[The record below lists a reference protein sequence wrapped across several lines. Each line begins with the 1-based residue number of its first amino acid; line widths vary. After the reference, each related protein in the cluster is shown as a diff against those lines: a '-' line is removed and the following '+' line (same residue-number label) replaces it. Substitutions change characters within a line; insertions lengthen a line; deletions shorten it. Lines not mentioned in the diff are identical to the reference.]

1 MTPHINQ
8 GIISVLRGETF
19 MKIIV
24 SMMLLVL
31 AEPVYA
37 DEFKNGMQ
45 AYKNNDFT
53 TALKFFKPLAK
64 KGDPMA
70 QYQLGLMYGKGEGV
84 PEDFK
89 EAVKW
94 SRLSAEQGYDKGQY
108 NLGVHYSRGWGVP
121 QDNIKALE
129 WWTLAAD
136 QGNIYS
142 QYDLA
147 ELYHYGH
154 GISIDL
160 VKAHK
165 WFSIAG
171 AINQKNKVAGK
182 MSHQQIE
189 LAKKLK
195 TEWNAKK
202 MKK

>member
-1 MTPHINQ
+1 
-8 GIISVLRGETF
+8 
-19 MKIIV
+19 MKIIAL
-24 SMMLLVL
+24 MMLLVL
-31 AEPVYA
+31 AGPAYA
-37 DEFKNGMQ
+37 DEFDKGMQ
-45 AYKNNDFT
+45 AYNNNKFT
-53 TALKFFKPLAK
+53 FALKSFKPLAEN
-64 KGDPMA
+64 GDPIA

-94 SRLSAEQGYDKGQY
+94 TRLSADQGYDKGQY

-121 QDNIKALE
+121 QDNIKAIE

-136 QGNIYS
+136 QGNVYS

-154 GISIDL
+154 GISKDL

-182 MSHQQIE
+182 MSHKQIE
-189 LAKKLK
+189 LANKLK
-195 TEWNAKK
+195 TEWDAKY